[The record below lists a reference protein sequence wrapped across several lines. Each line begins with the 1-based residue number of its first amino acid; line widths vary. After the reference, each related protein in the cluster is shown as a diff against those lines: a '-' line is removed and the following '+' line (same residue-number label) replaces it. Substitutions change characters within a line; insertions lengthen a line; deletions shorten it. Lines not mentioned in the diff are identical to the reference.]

1 MTTFTEPIEMPDLDA
16 PWTSWRDHGMSWS
29 RYWVTPESFEAQF
42 FSPTT
47 ERSMTVHAY
56 QEDRPGPRWRAL
68 YDATWSAY
76 RGWYATLGSAM
87 PTLTECRAALE
98 EHMPELV
105 PHWDR
110 VSKLTDDPLAPLML
124 SMWGLPKFAVGC
136 SQIIVPGERP
146 KIARN
151 YDYDPLLFEGVI
163 ASTNWSG
170 QRRVIGTS
178 DLLWGL
184 LDGMNEDGLVVSL
197 TFGGRTGSG
206 DGFGIPLVIRYL
218 LETCTRVDQAVSA
231 LQRIPIAQSYNV
243 ALADREGGHATVFVA
258 PGEPAIVSDLT
269 ASTNHRL
276 ETVERPEHAR
286 RFLSQERQDLLL
298 GLEGDLIESLLSP
311 PLRSDEFDAGFGT
324 LYTVIY
330 EPGTDAAESVATWHW
345 PDASWERRFD
355 DRDEVRTVILTP

>member
-1 MTTFTEPIEMPDLDA
+1 M
-16 PWTSWRDHGMSWS
+16 
-29 RYWVTPESFEAQF
+29 
-42 FSPTT
+42 
-47 ERSMTVHAY
+47 
-56 QEDRPGPRWRAL
+56 
-68 YDATWSAY
+68 
-76 RGWYATLGSAM
+76 
-87 PTLTECRAALE
+87 
-98 EHMPELV
+98 
-105 PHWDR
+105 
-110 VSKLTDDPLAPLML
+110 
-124 SMWGLPKFAVGC
+124 
-136 SQIIVPGERP
+136 
-146 KIARN
+146 
-151 YDYDPLLFEGVI
+151 
-163 ASTNWSG
+163 
-170 QRRVIGTS
+170 IGTS

-218 LETCTRVDQAVSA
+218 LETCTQVDQAVSA

-243 ALADREGGHATVFVA
+243 ALVDREGRHATVFVA

-298 GLEGDLIESLLSP
+298 GLEGDLIESLLEP

-330 EPGTDAAESVATWHW
+330 EPGTEAAESVATWHW
-345 PDASWERRFD
+345 PDESWERRFD
-355 DRDEVRTVILTP
+355 DRDEVRTVILSP